1 MLTMAMTPGFNR
13 DIIWIIRVD
22 MDGSYFYFST
32 EIDKITLSGVDFD
45 GKVMF
50 KDSLSNME
58 EGIMGNA
65 IDGGNIGIVS
75 NFSFSLCR
83 YTDHSGSSNFFNDFY
98 PATSKPLLTSK
109 TVDVGI
115 GWRYSGDA
123 IPVAFTS
130 MSQITWGKQYYIQA
144 PKVYYNKI
152 DLFCVEYDE
161 LASKQLPYHI
171 VQKDVDNG
179 ISYFANAPDDA
190 YGQAIPIL
198 YGWFATIGFLI
209 YRQYRLCPTIRTDK
223 NNSQY
228 IIASHICKTVSTTNL
243 YKYIDSGDT
252 VMILSGA
259 SVSHVNSRRGYLF
272 NLNSNSTT
280 ILGEIYIQPKI
291 NAGGIFAD
299 IGTEAFDDS
308 ETSFDSVAVNDTIA
322 FQLGSK
328 ITNSDLGA
336 LTGTAA
342 NVTFNILW
350 SSSDVYNQTIRM
362 QLYNPNSIQ
371 GNGAGYRTGNKEE
384 TTNAFSITSSY
395 EIGDANY
402 DYGNNPRC
410 FTDTS
415 QWNLEELG
423 QQCFTVWNKNTNS
436 APIKIFNS
444 YLHLQNIRVFVEATS
459 RFGINTPQPRI
470 IHIGG
475 VHL

>member
-1 MLTMAMTPGFNR
+1 MAMTPGVSR
-13 DIIWIIRVD
+13 DIIWIIKID

-115 GWRYSGDA
+115 IWRGADNLN
-123 IPVAFTS
+123 
-130 MSQITWGKQYYIQA
+130 QITWIKKYYIQA

-152 DLFCVEYDE
+152 DLFCVECDE
-161 LASKQLPYHI
+161 LASKQLPYYT

-198 YGWFATIGFLI
+198 YGWFATIGFLN
-209 YRQYRLCPTIRTDK
+209 YGQYKLCPTIRTDK
-223 NNSQY
+223 NNAQY
-228 IIASHICKTVSTTNL
+228 IIASHICKTVSAANL

-252 VMILSGA
+252 VMILSGT
-259 SVSHVNSRRGYLF
+259 SVSYVNSRRGYLF
-272 NLNSNSTT
+272 NLNSNFTT
-280 ILGEIYIQPKI
+280 ILGEIYIRPKI
-291 NAGGIFAD
+291 NVGGIFAD
-299 IGTEAFDDS
+299 IGAEAFDDS
-308 ETSFDSVAVNDTIA
+308 ETSFASVAVNDTIA

-336 LTGTAA
+336 LTGEAA
-342 NVTFNILW
+342 DVTFNILW

-371 GNGAGYRTGNKEE
+371 GHGAGYRTGNKEE

-423 QQCFTVWNKNTNS
+423 QQCFTVWNKDTNS

-459 RFGINTPQPRI
+459 RFRINTPQPRI
-470 IHIGG
+470 IHIG